1 MFNNIYNRIA
11 NFFKG
16 SHIED
21 EEIWINKKLN
31 EWKLEM
37 YANNKYLNSIPI
49 ERIKQKKIELTRQYK
64 NLK

>member
-1 MFNNIYNRIA
+1 MFSNIYNCITS
-11 NFFKG
+11 FFKG
-16 SHIED
+16 SRIED
-21 EEIWINKKLN
+21 EETWINKKLN

-37 YANNKYLNSIPI
+37 YANNKYLNNIPI

>member
-1 MFNNIYNRIA
+1 MFATIYKRVA
-11 NFFKG
+11 SFFKEND
-16 SHIED
+16 IEQ

-37 YANNKYLNSIPI
+37 YANNKYLNNIPI
-49 ERIKQKKIELTRQYK
+49 ERIKQKKIEFTRKYK

>member
-1 MFNNIYNRIA
+1 MFKNIYNRIA
-11 NFFKG
+11 SFFKE

-21 EEIWINKKLN
+21 EETWINKKLN

-37 YANNKYLNSIPI
+37 YANNKYLNNIPI

>member
-16 SHIED
+16 SRIED

-37 YANNKYLNSIPI
+37 YANNKYLNNIPI